1 MQSFKLTI
9 REHHLDTYKHVNN
22 ATYLTLYETARW
34 EWITEAGLGLEQ
46 VQASQIGPVLLEL
59 NLVFK
64 RELTLREE
72 ITIETRFLQ
81 MKNPLVMELEQRML
95 KGCGSLASKLVLSVG
110 IMDMQKRKL
119 IAPPEEWV
127 RAMDMIKVVTESEE

>member
-1 MQSFKLTI
+1 MVIFKILI

-34 EWITEAGLGLEQ
+34 EWITQAGLGLEE
-46 VQASQIGPVLLEL
+46 VQSSQIGPVLLEL
-59 NLVFK
+59 NLIFK

-72 ITIETRFLQ
+72 ITIETRFLR
-81 MKNPLVMELEQRML
+81 MKNPLVMEIEQRML
-95 KGCGSLASKLVLSVG
+95 KSCGTLASVLVLSVG

-119 IAPPEEWV
+119 IAPPPQWQEAV
-127 RAMDMIKVVTESEE
+127 KMIEA

>member
-1 MQSFKLTI
+1 MISFKTLI

-59 NLVFK
+59 HMVFK

-72 ITIETRFLQ
+72 ITIETRFMQ
-81 MKNPLVMELEQRML
+81 MKNPLVMQLEQRML
-95 KGCGSLASKLVLSVG
+95 KSCGTLASTLNLSVG

-119 IAPPEEWV
+119 ITPPEEWV
-127 RAMDMIKVVTESEE
+127 RAIKMIEG